1 MIDFG
6 SGDEEDE
13 FGLEIFG
20 GLFGEKGADEGKVV
34 EDGSGVF
41 DLLLLIGDEASEKD
55 GVSAGEG
62 DFFIEAALFENGLK
76 VA

>member
-13 FGLEIFG
+13 FGLKILG
-20 GLFGEKGADEGKVV
+20 GLFGKKGADEGKVA
-34 EDGSGVF
+34 DGGSGVF
-41 DLLLLIGDEASEKD
+41 DLLLLVGDEASEKD
-55 GVSAGEG
+55 GFSAGEG